1 MPEADHDALLAF
13 LEDERVNWSQYPF
26 IYTDSTGAEQQVR
39 FLDGNFPAPEIAP
52 GVFNVKLTLARDR
65 GPMEP

>member
-1 MPEADHDALLAF
+1 MF
-13 LEDERVNWSQYPF
+13 LEDDLVNWSQYPF
-26 IYTDSTGAEQQVR
+26 IYTDSDGSEHQVR

-52 GVFNVKLTLARDR
+52 GVFNVTLTLVRDR